1 MEVRRPRF
9 AVGESVCVRTEVPD
23 GNPRTPEYVRGK
35 RGVIDVVHG
44 TMANPIDHRGVYP
57 TLYTVRFVIK
67 DLFGGAVEDTL
78 RVDVH
83 EEWLK
88 PA

>member
-1 MEVRRPRF
+1 VGARRQRF
-9 AVGESVCVRTEVPD
+9 AVGEAVRVRTEVPD

-67 DLFGGAVEDTL
+67 DLFGGAVEDIL

-83 EEWLK
+83 EEWLE

>member
-1 MEVRRPRF
+1 MGARRPRF
-9 AVGESVCVRTEVPD
+9 AVGEAVRVRTEVPD

-67 DLFGGAVEDTL
+67 DLFGGRVEDTL

-83 EEWLK
+83 EEWLE

>member
-1 MEVRRPRF
+1 VAEPAPRF
-9 AVGESVCVRTEVPD
+9 AVGDVVRVRSAAPD

-35 RGVIDVVHG
+35 QGVIAVVHG

-57 TLYTVRFVIK
+57 TLYTVRFAIK
-67 DLFGGAVEDTL
+67 DVFGGAVEDTL

-83 EEWLK
+83 EEWLE

>member
-9 AVGESVCVRTEVPD
+9 AVGESVRVRTEVSD

-67 DLFGGAVEDTL
+67 DLFGGAVEDIL

-83 EEWLK
+83 EEWLE

>member
-1 MEVRRPRF
+1 VGARRPRF
-9 AVGESVCVRTEVPD
+9 AVGEGVRVRTEVPN

-44 TMANPIDHRGVYP
+44 TMANPIDHRGVHP

-83 EEWLK
+83 EEWLEQ
-88 PA
+88 A